1 MIISE
6 DNKKQFENLGFIKIS
21 NFINDRDY
29 ELLCSQLNVEINKK
43 FQENKKNVMQMGG
56 SLIGNVNIRL
66 GNKGQL
72 IWDYLKKNDIE
83 NIISNLTGIEKSKF
97 VSFAGGNLLFPY
109 PKSYNQIFHTD
120 GKKKPRKIILSLS
133 LDEVNR
139 TNGPTELYEKS
150 HKEEIPYWK
159 FVFKYLFKKKYQL
172 NLSVG
177 DIFIREAF
185 IWHRGTKNKSKDPRI
200 LVNFIISE
208 NKNKDL
214 NYDAKHEISF
224 FDNMFNSDFRG
235 KVKEFID
242 VKLRPFYFFYKFFRS
257 LF

>member
-6 DNKKQFENLGFIKIS
+6 DNKNQFENLGYIKIS
-21 NFINDRDY
+21 NFIDDKNY
-29 ELLCSQLNVEINKK
+29 KSLCSQLNAEINKK
-43 FQENKKNVMQMGG
+43 FDDNKRDVMQMGG

-72 IWDYLKKNDIE
+72 IWDYLKKNNIE
-83 NIISNLTGIEKSKF
+83 DVIYGLTGIEKDKF
-97 VSFAGGNLLFPY
+97 ESFAGGNLLFPY

-120 GKKKPRKIILSLS
+120 GKKEPRKIILSLC
-133 LDEVNR
+133 LNEVNNN
-139 TNGPTELYEKS
+139 NGPTELYEKS
-150 HKEEIPYWK
+150 HKDEIPYWK
-159 FVFKYLFKKKYQL
+159 FVFKYFFKKKYQL
-172 NLSVG
+172 QLSVG

-185 IWHRGTKNKSKDPRI
+185 IWHRGTKNKSKDTRI

-214 NYDAKHEISF
+214 NYDTSHEISF
-224 FDNMFNSDFRG
+224 FDNMFSSDLRG

-242 VKLRPFYFFYKFFRS
+242 VKLRPVYFFYKFFRS